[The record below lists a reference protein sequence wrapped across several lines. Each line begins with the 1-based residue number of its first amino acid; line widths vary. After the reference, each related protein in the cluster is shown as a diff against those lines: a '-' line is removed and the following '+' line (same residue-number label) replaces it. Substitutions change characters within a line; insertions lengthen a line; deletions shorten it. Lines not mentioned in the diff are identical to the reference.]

1 MKNNKTTINKTQAV
15 ELMEN
20 SKGRYFTVTFA
31 TKNNPNRVMNCNCKK
46 GAKTALGYLRV
57 YSPKDKG
64 YRSVNPQTVNALKI
78 NNITYKVK

>member
-1 MKNNKTTINKTQAV
+1 MSNNKTINKTQAV

-31 TKNNPNRVMNCNCKK
+31 TKTNPNRVMNCNCKK
-46 GAKTALGYLRV
+46 NSQTKLGYLRV

-64 YRSVNPQTVNALKI
+64 YRSVNPQTINGLKI